1 MCFLTIT
8 KRTYKE
14 WEKSTEGDISCLR
27 GSVNILYKFTVKSVQ
42 LFKFVK
48 KTYTTQ
54 VKTALQM
61 DRRFWEEFE
70 EWPICTLSPFYRL
83 NPGAQR
89 GAFQFWDMLLQR
101 NRTKGLKRYSDQL
114 HLFQRPLTQRKEFSQ
129 IRFYL
134 KPASAFTV
142 PKIFGNS
149 A

>member
-61 DRRFWEEFE
+61 DRRFW
-70 EWPICTLSPFYRL
+70 
-83 NPGAQR
+83 
-89 GAFQFWDMLLQR
+89 
-101 NRTKGLKRYSDQL
+101 
-114 HLFQRPLTQRKEFSQ
+114 KEFVHLV
-129 IRFYL
+129 I
-134 KPASAFTV
+134 FTD
-142 PKIFGNS
+142 
-149 A
+149 